1 MHNPCAENIDTLLP
15 KWRAVIAETSC
26 SGVFDAT
33 TRINCFGKIASDNDH
48 PVGGVLLPAGAQSC
62 RADVSFDFEV
72 GITFAERYQSAVGAE
87 NLFDRYPQCD
97 VRKPFSQ
104 TGAAGNGRVSN
115 DALPLSYMGDSGL
128 FVAGSRSDR
137 VRLRDRV
144 AVLGCRASCSPTEEI
159 VSMKAIFTL
168 LAATLVIAAPAIAA
182 PIVRHTNP
190 PPAII
195 LNGVTIPPGAET
207 VLLSG
212 QLANPIVE
220 GKAAT
225 IEDYGDTKTQTVS
238 TFNKIKAALAKLG
251 YAMSDIVKLTVF
263 VAGDP
268 KLGGKM
274 DFAGFNA
281 GYREFFGTAEN
292 PNLVAR
298 STVQVAALAGPNF
311 LIEIEAIAAK
321 APKGT

>member
-1 MHNPCAENIDTLLP
+1 MTALL
-15 KWRAVIAETSC
+15 KSSV
-26 SGVFDAT
+26 
-33 TRINCFGKIASDNDH
+33 
-48 PVGGVLLPAGAQSC
+48 
-62 RADVSFDFEV
+62 
-72 GITFAERYQSAVGAE
+72 
-87 NLFDRYPQCD
+87 
-97 VRKPFSQ
+97 
-104 TGAAGNGRVSN
+104 
-115 DALPLSYMGDSGL
+115 
-128 FVAGSRSDR
+128 
-137 VRLRDRV
+137 
-144 AVLGCRASCSPTEEI
+144 
-159 VSMKAIFTL
+159 L
-168 LAATLVIAAPAIAA
+168 LAAALCGTSASAA

-195 LNGVTIPPGAET
+195 LGGVTIPPGAEM

-212 QLANPIVE
+212 QLASPIDPA
-220 GKAAT
+220 KTAT
-225 IEDYGDTKTQTVS
+225 IDDFGDTKTQTVS

-251 YAMSDIVKLTVF
+251 YSMSDIVKLTVF

-281 GYREFFGTAEN
+281 GYKEFFGTPEN

-321 APKGT
+321 APKGK